1 MQPFDKLNN
10 FFAGHKKL
18 SFKKGEIILR
28 MDDEPKGVLYLK
40 KGYTRVYA
48 LTKNAQELTLL
59 IFKAGDFFPI
69 TWAFNTTYY
78 HYYLEAMTDVELYQ
92 APREEFLNFVKNNP
106 DVLFEITSR
115 ILTRFGA
122 LLSRMEHAILGNAR
136 SKVSSIILLCAERF
150 GRRKGKETIIQV
162 PLTHQ
167 DIANLIGVARET
179 VSIEMEKLQKKG
191 LIIHQGK
198 YLVVRNSQKLK
209 EESVFE
215 SIDQGFF
222 FST

>member
-1 MQPFDKLNN
+1 MERRPFDKLNN
-10 FFAGHKKL
+10 FFSRYKKL

-59 IFKAGDFFPI
+59 IFKAGDFFPM
-69 TWAFNTTYY
+69 TWAFNGTYY
-78 HYYLEAMTDVELYQ
+78 HYYLEAMTDIELYQ
-92 APREEFLNFVKNNP
+92 APREEFLNFIKKNS

-115 ILTRFGA
+115 ILTRFGG
-122 LLSRMEHAILGNAR
+122 LLNRMEHAILGNAH
-136 SKVSSIILLCAERF
+136 SKVSSIILICAERF
-150 GRRKGKETIIQV
+150 GSKDGKEIVIQI

-191 LIIHQGK
+191 LINHQGK
-198 YLVVRNSQKLK
+198 YLVAKNSQKLK
-209 EESVFE
+209 EESVIE
-215 SIDQGFF
+215 SVD
-222 FST
+222 